1 LLKRSFKKKT
11 HKRERQQVGMFL
23 STQIEKRRS
32 QRVVFRQ
39 EAESIL
45 GEKKYSGNI
54 ENFSKEGILKIIAGE
69 EILGCS
75 PGTTINV
82 NFQIPS
88 GETIELSCEIKW
100 LRINSNMPFG
110 VKHNLGMEIVDPPQ
124 EYTEFV
130 ESLYS
135 KYL

>member
-1 LLKRSFKKKT
+1 
-11 HKRERQQVGMFL
+11 MFL

-32 QRVVFRQ
+32 QRVTFRLG
-39 EAESIL
+39 AESIL

-54 ENFSKEGILKIIAGE
+54 ENFSKEGILKSIAGKDV
-69 EILGCS
+69 LACS

-82 NFQIPS
+82 NFQTPS
-88 GETIELSCEIKW
+88 GELVELSCEIKW

-110 VKHNLGMEIVDPPQ
+110 IKHNLGMEIVDPPQ

-130 ESLYS
+130 EYLYNQ
-135 KYL
+135 KL

>member
-1 LLKRSFKKKT
+1 
-11 HKRERQQVGMFL
+11 M
-23 STQIEKRRS
+23 QIEKRRS
-32 QRVVFRQ
+32 QRVDFRL

-54 ENFSKEGILKIIAGE
+54 ENFSREGILKIIAGE

-75 PGTTINV
+75 PGTTIYV
-82 NFQIPS
+82 NFLIPS
-88 GETIELSCEIKW
+88 GKTIDLFCEIKW

-135 KYL
+135 QYL